1 MASFT
6 LMKHTT
12 ASACRGQVAH
22 VYRTNEN
29 YSNRDIR
36 PELTGDNLYLGS
48 AAESREAIKA
58 TIKALD
64 EATPPKRVKA
74 DRKTVAELCFPAPRE
89 GMEWEDSIKFF
100 NAVLEYCNARFTV
113 VGGGIHFDEVHDYID
128 PDDKQLHTSR
138 EHLHLLIVPDVPG
151 KGCNMKSFATKA
163 LFNEINQ
170 ALNELC
176 RQELGYDY
184 NDGTRQRSRGKV
196 EDMKC
201 KSTLEAVRQLP
212 ELQQKIDT
220 QKAAVQQAEEEAAV
234 AISQA
239 KERVKFARDTMKKLS
254 GKTTNDI
261 IEERTFKTGLFSEE
275 TVVVAKEPE
284 AIKAAVADAVV
295 VQNHNELLERQME
308 QLKKEKQQ
316 LEKELEEQ
324 RNDSAWLEQELR
336 EAKKLNLARELYD
349 AGITETA
356 IFDRSI
362 GFSTNVGDPRVDRL
376 PEHDADDVLN
386 EYRRYAAER
395 EKLQR
400 YDQIFKAAMR
410 TPSWREAL
418 RSYMPEIGKAEREEQ
433 KRQRPKHHD
442 HER

>member
-12 ASACRGQVAH
+12 AGACRGQVAH
-22 VYRTNEN
+22 IYRTNEN
-29 YSNRDIR
+29 YSNGDIR
-36 PELTGDNLYLGS
+36 KELEGENLYLRT
-48 AAESREAIKA
+48 AEESRAAIKA
-58 TIKALD
+58 TIRELD
-64 EATPPKRVKA
+64 EKTPPKRVKA

-89 GMEWEDSIKFF
+89 GMDWEDSMKFF

-113 VGGGIHFDEVHDYID
+113 VGGGIHFDEIHDYID
-128 PDDKQLHTSR
+128 PGDKQLHTSR

-163 LFNEINQ
+163 LYNELNQ

-201 KSTLEAVRQLP
+201 KSALEAVRQLP
-212 ELQQKIDT
+212 ELQREVEA
-220 QKAAVQQAEEEAAV
+220 QKASVQQAEQEAAA
-234 AISQA
+234 AIEQA
-239 KERVKFARDTMKKLS
+239 RNRVKQARNTMKKLS
-254 GKTTNDI
+254 GKSTDDI
-261 IEERTFKTGLFSEE
+261 IEERTYKTGLFHEE

-308 QLKKEKQQ
+308 QLKQKNKQ
-316 LEKELEEQ
+316 LERELEEQ
-324 RNDSAWLEQELR
+324 KSDSAWLEQELR
-336 EAKKLNLARELYD
+336 EAQKANLSRELYE
-349 AGITETA
+349 AGFSEAPILE
-356 IFDRSI
+356 RSI
-362 GFSTNVGDPRVDRL
+362 GFSTNTGDSRIDQL
-376 PEHDADDVLN
+376 SIQDAGKVLE
-386 EYRRYAAER
+386 EYRRYAAEQ

-400 YDQIFKAAMR
+400 YDQILATAMR
-410 TPSWREAL
+410 TPSWRDAL
-418 RSYMPEIGKAEREEQ
+418 RDYMPEIKEQEQ
-433 KRQRPKHHD
+433 KQHRPKHRD
-442 HER
+442 HGWER